1 MCEQSQNDLEAQK
14 IKIELDKLAL
24 ENKKF
29 ELEKRTAVLTAFS
42 SVIPVIAV
50 AATIAWGVLSLKEQ
64 ANLNFRLEA
73 AKTVMTTKNLGE
85 AISKATFL
93 RENFPEQL
101 GNGFLSK
108 LDQKTFPDAPNVA
121 AKWDFMQYIAPRGLT
136 PVQAQELYQLLYPDD
151 EWAYRDDV
159 RHLLDQASKK

>member
-1 MCEQSQNDLEAQK
+1 M
-14 IKIELDKLAL
+14 
-24 ENKKF
+24 
-29 ELEKRTAVLTAFS
+29 
-42 SVIPVIAV
+42 IAV

-64 ANLNFRLEA
+64 ANLKNFRLEA

-136 PVQAQELYQLLYPDD
+136 PVQAQGAIPPLIPG
-151 EWAYRDDV
+151 
-159 RHLLDQASKK
+159 